1 MSYARSPRAVCST
14 TIGTR
19 VIAAHLGRLPPG
31 RRGLSAAVTL
41 RLMSP
46 CARLGPAIP
55 ALARDLA
62 ATRGQRSLLRDRSP
76 PAWVLSPR
84 REPRHRA
91 RVECE
96 VVSRRSAVTRRGAG
110 HLFSPALAGSAEA

>member
-14 TIGTR
+14 TIGTS

-31 RRGLSAAVTL
+31 RRGLSAAATL

-46 CARLGPAIP
+46 GARLGPAIP
-55 ALARDLA
+55 ALAR
-62 ATRGQRSLLRDRSP
+62 
-76 PAWVLSPR
+76 VLSPR
-84 REPRHRA
+84 HEPLHRA